1 MLKVESLSQIH
12 LPEAKAQPLLQSCF
26 YRGCAGLAASR
37 NTSSSTGHPCSH
49 VLQGCPSLPQ
59 GEIEHCWIINEQVL
73 LLTVCTVP
81 AEVEEVPQGQRKVQP
96 PVPSAALGC
105 RLGAHPRDTPTP
117 GSLEMLPDQAAVSEY
132 CLGWIKL
139 SKYI

>member
-12 LPEAKAQPLLQSCF
+12 LPEAKAQPFLQSCF

-37 NTSSSTGHPCSH
+37 NTSSSTAHPCSH

-59 GEIEHCWIINEQVL
+59 GGIKHCWIINEQVL
-73 LLTVCTVP
+73 LLTVCTIP

-96 PVPSAALGC
+96 PCALSCTGLQDGGTPQGC
-105 RLGAHPRDTPTP
+105 PNPRVAGNAPRSSSCPRL
-117 GSLEMLPDQAAVSEY
+117 
-132 CLGWIKL
+132 L
-139 SKYI
+139 SRLDKT

>member
-96 PVPSAALGC
+96 PCALSCTGLQAGGTPQGHPNPRVPGNAPRSSSCLRVLS
-105 RLGAHPRDTPTP
+105 RLDET
-117 GSLEMLPDQAAVSEY
+117 
-132 CLGWIKL
+132 
-139 SKYI
+139 